1 MINVMIARGGYD
13 RDRIAE
19 LLYLKSIDFRYNR
32 RMQRL
37 SPETQTLYAEL
48 AERLRAFEAAR
59 SFASLAGAFAK
70 KRVRGADYWYFK
82 TSAGPAGQREYFVGP
97 DGGATRAAMKAYAA
111 GRPEAAQTAE
121 QIERLCA
128 MLRTGGAQ
136 TTDTASARVLAGLAS
151 AGVFRLGGV
160 LVGTHAYV
168 AIGNLLGVRWTSGL
182 RTQDIDI
189 AAATVLEVAVPQQ
202 ESDLPRALASL
213 NMGFLP
219 VPGLDS
225 REAETSFKVRGQAL
239 RVDLLT
245 PARGRR
251 TGKPIAIARFKAAAH
266 PIEFLDYLLERPV
279 PAPVIDGGATLV
291 NLPDPARFALH
302 KMIVAD
308 RRPVSTQAKAVKD
321 RQQAAEVIAVLHSDR
336 RGDLRIAIDSLNRQP
351 RAWRVRARRALAKL
365 PAELKAAR
373 EMLIGRLDAA

>member
-1 MINVMIARGGYD
+1 
-13 RDRIAE
+13 
-19 LLYLKSIDFRYNR
+19 
-32 RMQRL
+32 MQHL
-37 SPETQTLYAEL
+37 PLETQTLYAEL
-48 AERLRAFEAAR
+48 SERLRAFEAAR
-59 SFASLAGAFAK
+59 SFASLPGAFAK

-97 DGGATRAAMKAYAA
+97 DNRETHSVMKDYAA
-111 GRPEAAQTAE
+111 GRAEAARTTE

-136 TTDTASARVLAGLAS
+136 TIDTPSARVLAGLAS

-189 AAATVLEVAVPQQ
+189 AAASVLEVAVPQQ
-202 ESDLPRALASL
+202 EADLPGALQSL

-219 VPGLDS
+219 VPGFDP
-225 REAETSFKVRGQAL
+225 REPETSFKVRGRTL

-251 TGKPIAIARFKAAAH
+251 DGKPVAIARLKAAAQ
-266 PIEFLDYLLERPV
+266 PMEFLDYLLEGAV
-279 PAPVIDGGATLV
+279 AAPVIDGGATLV

-302 KMIVAD
+302 KLIVAGE
-308 RRPVSTQAKAVKD
+308 RAVTAQAKAAKD
-321 RQQAAEVIAVLHSDR
+321 RQQSAELIEVLHAER
-336 RGDLRIAIDSLNRQP
+336 RGDLRIAVDSLNRRP

-365 PAELKAAR
+365 PDELKAAR
-373 EMLIGRLDAA
+373 EMLAGRLDAG